1 MLMFVQVKYQ
11 LRSCGRSVLVLCIAA
26 LLAACM
32 AFYVGNIGVN
42 KAALQSLSDSV
53 PVTVRITSRNGAKTA
68 GLNIEAKPFDHL
80 TEAGVHDV
88 RCTAVAAGAFSPEVR
103 AQEMFL
109 GVDTIV
115 RAGNSLEALEL
126 SADNLHF
133 ADGQSAAFL
142 SGDSAQCVIGE
153 DYAERTGLHPGDTL
167 SLEIYTVRQSMNGTI
182 YQMIG
187 DAALEII
194 GTHSAPGGADVILP
208 INFLRT
214 EAETA
219 GVSFLYDSC
228 SALVD
233 DSTHLKDFKAEMQ
246 KYFMDI
252 NLSAEDPNAG
262 DALSVEDELFVKTA
276 SRLWQNIA
284 LFQSMLVPFFALI
297 IGLVV
302 LTTSFMLPNGTIESF
317 DAALRV
323 AVPET
328 SELTIT
334 YDDNGYGDLMTSL
347 NNARMSA
354 VLLFAGGLIAVVGI
368 VVLLLYFFIVKQ
380 KKRTAIERSLGMS
393 KAQCRISLMAGI
405 LVLALV
411 ASVIGVG
418 IGAVLLQ
425 SDVLTGTAQSETEEI
440 DTTFSIWA
448 KGQTEVTEP
457 ETDATVPVAVYVF
470 IPVCLLVFIFLLS
483 LVLVNRNLKTEP
495 ILLLSGKGE

>member
-1 MLMFVQVKYQ
+1 MFVQVKYQ
-11 LRSCGRSVLVLCIAA
+11 LRSRGRSVLVLCIAA

-42 KAALQSLSDSV
+42 KDALQSLSDSV

-80 TEAGVHDV
+80 KEGGVHDV

-109 GVDTIV
+109 GGDTIV

-208 INFLRT
+208 VNFLRT

-252 NLSAEDPNAG
+252 NPSAEDPNAG

-276 SRLWQNIA
+276 SRLRQNIA

-302 LTTSFMLPNGTIESF
+302 LTTF
-317 DAALRV
+317 
-323 AVPET
+323 
-328 SELTIT
+328 LTMRST
-334 YDDNGYGDLMTSL
+334 RRDM
-347 NNARMSA
+347 A
-354 VLLFAGGLIAVVGI
+354 IA
-368 VVLLLYFFIVKQ
+368 
-380 KKRTAIERSLGMS
+380 RSLGVS
-393 KAQCRISLMAGI
+393 KWRCAAPNFIST
-405 LVLALV
+405 
-411 ASVIGVG
+411 
-418 IGAVLLQ
+418 VLLDMLGCAVILPIL
-425 SDVLTGTAQSETEEI
+425 SAALHIPALSAHAIFGLFTLCAALGTA
-440 DTTFSIWA
+440 A
-448 KGQTEVTEP
+448 
-457 ETDATVPVAVYVF
+457 ALL
-470 IPVCLLVFIFLLS
+470 CLLRFDTLTLLTQ
-483 LVLVNRNLKTEP
+483 VD
-495 ILLLSGKGE
+495 

>member
-1 MLMFVQVKYQ
+1 MFVQVKYQ
-11 LRSCGRSVLVLCIAA
+11 LRSRGRSVLVLCIAA

-88 RCTAVAAGAFSPEVR
+88 RCTAVAAGAFSPEAR

-109 GVDTIV
+109 GGDTIV

-208 INFLRT
+208 VNFLRT

-252 NLSAEDPNAG
+252 NPSAEDPNAG

-276 SRLWQNIA
+276 SRLRQNIA

-302 LTTSFMLPNGTIESF
+302 LTTF
-317 DAALRV
+317 
-323 AVPET
+323 
-328 SELTIT
+328 LTMRST
-334 YDDNGYGDLMTSL
+334 RRDM
-347 NNARMSA
+347 A
-354 VLLFAGGLIAVVGI
+354 IA
-368 VVLLLYFFIVKQ
+368 
-380 KKRTAIERSLGMS
+380 RSLGVS
-393 KAQCRISLMAGI
+393 KWRCAAPNFIST
-405 LVLALV
+405 
-411 ASVIGVG
+411 
-418 IGAVLLQ
+418 VLLDMLGCAVILPIL
-425 SDVLTGTAQSETEEI
+425 SAALHIPALSAHAIFGLFTLCAALGTA
-440 DTTFSIWA
+440 A
-448 KGQTEVTEP
+448 
-457 ETDATVPVAVYVF
+457 ALL
-470 IPVCLLVFIFLLS
+470 CLLRFDTLTLLTQ
-483 LVLVNRNLKTEP
+483 VD
-495 ILLLSGKGE
+495 

>member
-1 MLMFVQVKYQ
+1 MFVQVKYQ
-11 LRSCGRSVLVLCIAA
+11 LRSRGRSVLVLCIAA

-32 AFYVGNIGVN
+32 ALYVGNIGVN

-109 GVDTIV
+109 GGDTIV

-133 ADGQSAAFL
+133 ADGQGAAFL

-208 INFLRT
+208 VNFLRT

-252 NLSAEDPNAG
+252 NPSAEDPNAG

-276 SRLWQNIA
+276 SRLRQNIA

-302 LTTSFMLPNGTIESF
+302 LTTF
-317 DAALRV
+317 
-323 AVPET
+323 
-328 SELTIT
+328 LTMRST
-334 YDDNGYGDLMTSL
+334 RRDM
-347 NNARMSA
+347 A
-354 VLLFAGGLIAVVGI
+354 IA
-368 VVLLLYFFIVKQ
+368 
-380 KKRTAIERSLGMS
+380 RSLGVS
-393 KAQCRISLMAGI
+393 KWRCAAPNFIST
-405 LVLALV
+405 
-411 ASVIGVG
+411 
-418 IGAVLLQ
+418 VLLDMLGCAVILPIL
-425 SDVLTGTAQSETEEI
+425 SAALHIPALSAHAIFGLFTLCAALGTA
-440 DTTFSIWA
+440 A
-448 KGQTEVTEP
+448 
-457 ETDATVPVAVYVF
+457 ALL
-470 IPVCLLVFIFLLS
+470 CLLRFDTLTLLTQ
-483 LVLVNRNLKTEP
+483 VD
-495 ILLLSGKGE
+495 

>member
-11 LRSCGRSVLVLCIAA
+11 LRSRGRSVLVLCIAA

-68 GLNIEAKPFDHL
+68 GLNIEAKLFDHL

-88 RCTAVAAGAFSPEVR
+88 RCTAVAAGAISPEVR

-109 GVDTIV
+109 GGDTIV

-133 ADGQSAAFL
+133 ADGQNAAFL

-187 DAALEII
+187 NVALEII

-208 INFLRT
+208 VNFLRT

-233 DSTHLKDFKAEMQ
+233 DSTHLKNFKAKMQ

-276 SRLWQNIA
+276 SRLRQNIA

-302 LTTSFMLPNGTIESF
+302 LTTF
-317 DAALRV
+317 
-323 AVPET
+323 
-328 SELTIT
+328 LTMRST
-334 YDDNGYGDLMTSL
+334 RRDM
-347 NNARMSA
+347 A
-354 VLLFAGGLIAVVGI
+354 IA
-368 VVLLLYFFIVKQ
+368 
-380 KKRTAIERSLGMS
+380 RSLGVS
-393 KAQCRISLMAGI
+393 KWRCAAPNFIST
-405 LVLALV
+405 
-411 ASVIGVG
+411 
-418 IGAVLLQ
+418 VLLDMLGCAVILPIL
-425 SDVLTGTAQSETEEI
+425 SAALHIPALSAHAIFGLFTLCAALGTA
-440 DTTFSIWA
+440 A
-448 KGQTEVTEP
+448 
-457 ETDATVPVAVYVF
+457 ALL
-470 IPVCLLVFIFLLS
+470 CLLRFDTLTLLTQ
-483 LVLVNRNLKTEP
+483 VD
-495 ILLLSGKGE
+495 

>member
-1 MLMFVQVKYQ
+1 MFVQVKYQ
-11 LRSCGRSVLVLCIAA
+11 LRSRGRSVLVLCIAA

-109 GVDTIV
+109 GGDTIV

-133 ADGQSAAFL
+133 ADGQNAAFL

-182 YQMIG
+182 YRMIG
-187 DAALEII
+187 NAALEII

-208 INFLRT
+208 VNFLRT

-233 DSTHLKDFKAEMQ
+233 DSTHLKGFKAEMQ

-252 NLSAEDPNAG
+252 NPSAEDPNAG

-276 SRLWQNIA
+276 SRLRQNIA

-302 LTTSFMLPNGTIESF
+302 LTTF
-317 DAALRV
+317 
-323 AVPET
+323 
-328 SELTIT
+328 LTMRST
-334 YDDNGYGDLMTSL
+334 RRDM
-347 NNARMSA
+347 A
-354 VLLFAGGLIAVVGI
+354 IA
-368 VVLLLYFFIVKQ
+368 
-380 KKRTAIERSLGMS
+380 RSLGVS
-393 KAQCRISLMAGI
+393 KWRCAAPNFIST
-405 LVLALV
+405 
-411 ASVIGVG
+411 
-418 IGAVLLQ
+418 VLLDMFGCAVILPIL
-425 SDVLTGTAQSETEEI
+425 SAALHIPALSAHVIFGLFTLCAALGTA
-440 DTTFSIWA
+440 A
-448 KGQTEVTEP
+448 
-457 ETDATVPVAVYVF
+457 ALL
-470 IPVCLLVFIFLLS
+470 CLLRFDTLTLLTQ
-483 LVLVNRNLKTEP
+483 VD
-495 ILLLSGKGE
+495 

>member
-1 MLMFVQVKYQ
+1 MFVQVKYQ
-11 LRSCGRSVLVLCIAA
+11 LRSRGRSVLVLCIAA

-109 GVDTIV
+109 GGDTIV

-208 INFLRT
+208 VNFLRT

-252 NLSAEDPNAG
+252 NPSAEDPNAG

-276 SRLWQNIA
+276 SRLRQNIA
-284 LFQSMLVPFFALI
+284 LFQSMIVPFFALI

-302 LTTSFMLPNGTIESF
+302 LTTF
-317 DAALRV
+317 
-323 AVPET
+323 
-328 SELTIT
+328 LTMRST
-334 YDDNGYGDLMTSL
+334 RRDM
-347 NNARMSA
+347 A
-354 VLLFAGGLIAVVGI
+354 IA
-368 VVLLLYFFIVKQ
+368 
-380 KKRTAIERSLGMS
+380 RSLGVS
-393 KAQCRISLMAGI
+393 KWRCAAPNFISTVLLDMLGCAVI
-405 LVLALV
+405 LPILSAALHIPALSALV
-411 ASVIGVG
+411 IFGLFTLCA
-418 IGAVLLQ
+418 AL
-425 SDVLTGTAQSETEEI
+425 GTA
-440 DTTFSIWA
+440 A
-448 KGQTEVTEP
+448 
-457 ETDATVPVAVYVF
+457 ALL
-470 IPVCLLVFIFLLS
+470 CLLRFEIGRAHV
-483 LVLVNRNLKTEP
+483 
-495 ILLLSGKGE
+495 

>member
-11 LRSCGRSVLVLCIAA
+11 LRSRGRSVLVLCIAA

-109 GVDTIV
+109 GGDTIV

-142 SGDSAQCVIGE
+142 IGDSAQCVIGE

-187 DAALEII
+187 NAALEII

-208 INFLRT
+208 VNFLRT

-233 DSTHLKDFKAEMQ
+233 DSTHLKGFKAEMQ

-252 NLSAEDPNAG
+252 NPSAEDPNAG

-276 SRLWQNIA
+276 SRLRQNIA

-302 LTTSFMLPNGTIESF
+302 LTTF
-317 DAALRV
+317 
-323 AVPET
+323 
-328 SELTIT
+328 LTMRST
-334 YDDNGYGDLMTSL
+334 RRDM
-347 NNARMSA
+347 A
-354 VLLFAGGLIAVVGI
+354 IA
-368 VVLLLYFFIVKQ
+368 
-380 KKRTAIERSLGMS
+380 RSLGVS
-393 KAQCRISLMAGI
+393 KWRCAAPNFIST
-405 LVLALV
+405 
-411 ASVIGVG
+411 
-418 IGAVLLQ
+418 VLLDMLGCAVILPIL
-425 SDVLTGTAQSETEEI
+425 SAALHIPALSAHAIFGLFTLCAALGTA
-440 DTTFSIWA
+440 A
-448 KGQTEVTEP
+448 
-457 ETDATVPVAVYVF
+457 ALL
-470 IPVCLLVFIFLLS
+470 CLLRFDTLTLLTQ
-483 LVLVNRNLKTEP
+483 VD
-495 ILLLSGKGE
+495 

>member
-11 LRSCGRSVLVLCIAA
+11 LRSRGRSVLVLCIAA

-109 GVDTIV
+109 GGDTIV

-187 DAALEII
+187 NVALEII

-208 INFLRT
+208 VNFLRT

-252 NLSAEDPNAG
+252 NPSAEDPNAG

-276 SRLWQNIA
+276 SRLRQNIA

-302 LTTSFMLPNGTIESF
+302 LTTF
-317 DAALRV
+317 
-323 AVPET
+323 
-328 SELTIT
+328 LTMRST
-334 YDDNGYGDLMTSL
+334 RRDM
-347 NNARMSA
+347 A
-354 VLLFAGGLIAVVGI
+354 IA
-368 VVLLLYFFIVKQ
+368 
-380 KKRTAIERSLGMS
+380 RSLGVS
-393 KAQCRISLMAGI
+393 KWRCAAPNFISTVFLDMLGCAVI
-405 LVLALV
+405 LPILSAALHIP
-411 ASVIGVG
+411 ALSAHAIFGLFTLC
-418 IGAVLLQ
+418 AAL
-425 SDVLTGTAQSETEEI
+425 GTA
-440 DTTFSIWA
+440 A
-448 KGQTEVTEP
+448 
-457 ETDATVPVAVYVF
+457 ALL
-470 IPVCLLVFIFLLS
+470 CLLRFDTLTLLTQ
-483 LVLVNRNLKTEP
+483 VD
-495 ILLLSGKGE
+495 

>member
-1 MLMFVQVKYQ
+1 MFVQVKYQ
-11 LRSCGRSVLVLCIAA
+11 LRSRGRSVLVLCIAA

-42 KAALQSLSDSV
+42 KDALQSLSDSV

-68 GLNIEAKPFDHL
+68 GLNIEAKLFDHL

-109 GVDTIV
+109 GGDTIV

-133 ADGQSAAFL
+133 ADGQNAAFL

-167 SLEIYTVRQSMNGTI
+167 SLEIYMVRQSMNGTI

-194 GTHSAPGGADVILP
+194 GTHNAPGGADVILP
-208 INFLRT
+208 VNFLRT

-252 NLSAEDPNAG
+252 NPSAEDPNAG

-276 SRLWQNIA
+276 SRLRQNIA

-302 LTTSFMLPNGTIESF
+302 LTTF
-317 DAALRV
+317 
-323 AVPET
+323 
-328 SELTIT
+328 LTMRST
-334 YDDNGYGDLMTSL
+334 RRDM
-347 NNARMSA
+347 A
-354 VLLFAGGLIAVVGI
+354 IA
-368 VVLLLYFFIVKQ
+368 
-380 KKRTAIERSLGMS
+380 RSLGVS
-393 KAQCRISLMAGI
+393 KWRCAAPNFIST
-405 LVLALV
+405 
-411 ASVIGVG
+411 
-418 IGAVLLQ
+418 VLLDMLGCAVILPIL
-425 SDVLTGTAQSETEEI
+425 SAALHIPALSAHAIFGLFTLCAALGTA
-440 DTTFSIWA
+440 A
-448 KGQTEVTEP
+448 
-457 ETDATVPVAVYVF
+457 ALL
-470 IPVCLLVFIFLLS
+470 CLLRFDTLTLLTQ
-483 LVLVNRNLKTEP
+483 VD
-495 ILLLSGKGE
+495 

>member
-1 MLMFVQVKYQ
+1 M
-11 LRSCGRSVLVLCIAA
+11 
-26 LLAACM
+26 
-32 AFYVGNIGVN
+32 
-42 KAALQSLSDSV
+42 

-109 GVDTIV
+109 GGDTIV

-133 ADGQSAAFL
+133 ADGQNAAFL

-182 YQMIG
+182 YRMIG

-208 INFLRT
+208 VNFLRT

-252 NLSAEDPNAG
+252 NPSAEDPNAG

-276 SRLWQNIA
+276 SRLRQNIA

-302 LTTSFMLPNGTIESF
+302 LTTF
-317 DAALRV
+317 
-323 AVPET
+323 
-328 SELTIT
+328 LTMRST
-334 YDDNGYGDLMTSL
+334 RRDM
-347 NNARMSA
+347 A
-354 VLLFAGGLIAVVGI
+354 IA
-368 VVLLLYFFIVKQ
+368 
-380 KKRTAIERSLGMS
+380 RSLGVS
-393 KAQCRISLMAGI
+393 KWRCAAPNFISTVLMDMFGCAVI
-405 LVLALV
+405 LPILSAALHIP
-411 ASVIGVG
+411 ALSAHVIFGLFTLC
-418 IGAVLLQ
+418 AAL
-425 SDVLTGTAQSETEEI
+425 GTA
-440 DTTFSIWA
+440 A
-448 KGQTEVTEP
+448 
-457 ETDATVPVAVYVF
+457 ALL
-470 IPVCLLVFIFLLS
+470 CLLRFDTLTLLTQ
-483 LVLVNRNLKTEP
+483 VD
-495 ILLLSGKGE
+495 

>member
-11 LRSCGRSVLVLCIAA
+11 LRSRGRSVLVLCIAA

-109 GVDTIV
+109 GGDTIV

-208 INFLRT
+208 VNFLRT

-252 NLSAEDPNAG
+252 NPSAEDPNAG

-276 SRLWQNIA
+276 SRLRQNIA

-302 LTTSFMLPNGTIESF
+302 LTTF
-317 DAALRV
+317 
-323 AVPET
+323 
-328 SELTIT
+328 LTMRST
-334 YDDNGYGDLMTSL
+334 RRDM
-347 NNARMSA
+347 A
-354 VLLFAGGLIAVVGI
+354 IA
-368 VVLLLYFFIVKQ
+368 
-380 KKRTAIERSLGMS
+380 RSLGVS
-393 KAQCRISLMAGI
+393 KWRCAAPNFISIVLLDMLGCAVI
-405 LVLALV
+405 LPILSAALHIPALSALV
-411 ASVIGVG
+411 IFGLFTLCA
-418 IGAVLLQ
+418 AL
-425 SDVLTGTAQSETEEI
+425 GTA
-440 DTTFSIWA
+440 A
-448 KGQTEVTEP
+448 
-457 ETDATVPVAVYVF
+457 ALL
-470 IPVCLLVFIFLLS
+470 CLLRFDTLTLLTQ
-483 LVLVNRNLKTEP
+483 VD
-495 ILLLSGKGE
+495 

>member
-1 MLMFVQVKYQ
+1 MFLLTEVKHQ
-11 LRSCGRSVLVLCIAA
+11 LFCNRGRSVLILCIAA
-26 LLAACM
+26 LLTLCM
-32 AFYVGNIGVN
+32 AFYVGNIGASE
-42 KAALQSLSDSV
+42 AALQSLSDSV
-53 PVTVRITSRNGAKTA
+53 PVIVRITSRNGAKTA

-88 RCTAVAAGAFSPEVR
+88 RCTAVAVGAFSPEVR

-109 GVDTIV
+109 GGDTIV

-126 SADNLHF
+126 SADDLHF

-208 INFLRT
+208 VRYLRA

-228 SALVD
+228 NALVD

-252 NLSAEDPNAG
+252 NPSAEDPNAG

-276 SRLWQNIA
+276 SRLRQNIA

-302 LTTSFMLPNGTIESF
+302 LTTF
-317 DAALRV
+317 
-323 AVPET
+323 
-328 SELTIT
+328 LTMRST
-334 YDDNGYGDLMTSL
+334 RRDM
-347 NNARMSA
+347 A
-354 VLLFAGGLIAVVGI
+354 IA
-368 VVLLLYFFIVKQ
+368 
-380 KKRTAIERSLGMS
+380 RSLGLS
-393 KAQCRISLMAGI
+393 KWRCAAPNFIGTVLLDMLGCAVTLPI
-405 LVLALV
+405 LSAALHIPALSALV
-411 ASVIGVG
+411 IFGLFTLCA
-418 IGAVLLQ
+418 AL
-425 SDVLTGTAQSETEEI
+425 GTA
-440 DTTFSIWA
+440 
-448 KGQTEVTEP
+448 
-457 ETDATVPVAVYVF
+457 VALL
-470 IPVCLLVFIFLLS
+470 CLLRFDTLTLLTQ
-483 LVLVNRNLKTEP
+483 VD
-495 ILLLSGKGE
+495 

>member
-1 MLMFVQVKYQ
+1 MFVQVKYQ
-11 LRSCGRSVLVLCIAA
+11 LRSRGRSVLVLCIAA

-88 RCTAVAAGAFSPEVR
+88 RCTAVAAGAFSPEVS

-109 GVDTIV
+109 GGDTIV

-208 INFLRT
+208 VNFLRT

-233 DSTHLKDFKAEMQ
+233 DSAHLKDFKAEMQ

-252 NLSAEDPNAG
+252 NPSAEDPNAG

-276 SRLWQNIA
+276 SRLRQNIA

-302 LTTSFMLPNGTIESF
+302 LTTF
-317 DAALRV
+317 
-323 AVPET
+323 
-328 SELTIT
+328 LTMRST
-334 YDDNGYGDLMTSL
+334 RRDM
-347 NNARMSA
+347 A
-354 VLLFAGGLIAVVGI
+354 IA
-368 VVLLLYFFIVKQ
+368 
-380 KKRTAIERSLGMS
+380 RSLGVS
-393 KAQCRISLMAGI
+393 KWRCAAPNFISTVLLDMLGCAVI
-405 LVLALV
+405 LPILSAALHIPALSALV
-411 ASVIGVG
+411 IFGLFTLCA
-418 IGAVLLQ
+418 AL
-425 SDVLTGTAQSETEEI
+425 GTA
-440 DTTFSIWA
+440 A
-448 KGQTEVTEP
+448 
-457 ETDATVPVAVYVF
+457 ALL
-470 IPVCLLVFIFLLS
+470 CLLRFDTLTLLTQ
-483 LVLVNRNLKTEP
+483 VD
-495 ILLLSGKGE
+495 

>member
-1 MLMFVQVKYQ
+1 MFVQVKYQ
-11 LRSCGRSVLVLCIAA
+11 LRSRGRSVLVLCIAA

-109 GVDTIV
+109 GGDTIV

-167 SLEIYTVRQSMNGTI
+167 SLEIYTVRQSRNGTI

-208 INFLRT
+208 VNFLRT

-252 NLSAEDPNAG
+252 NPSAEDPNAG

-276 SRLWQNIA
+276 SRLRQNIA

-297 IGLVV
+297 IGLVM
-302 LTTSFMLPNGTIESF
+302 LTTF
-317 DAALRV
+317 
-323 AVPET
+323 
-328 SELTIT
+328 LTMRST
-334 YDDNGYGDLMTSL
+334 RRDM
-347 NNARMSA
+347 A
-354 VLLFAGGLIAVVGI
+354 IA
-368 VVLLLYFFIVKQ
+368 
-380 KKRTAIERSLGMS
+380 RSLGVS
-393 KAQCRISLMAGI
+393 KCRCAAPNFIST
-405 LVLALV
+405 
-411 ASVIGVG
+411 
-418 IGAVLLQ
+418 VLLDMLGCAVILPIL
-425 SDVLTGTAQSETEEI
+425 SAALHIPALSAHAIFGLFTLCAALGTA
-440 DTTFSIWA
+440 A
-448 KGQTEVTEP
+448 
-457 ETDATVPVAVYVF
+457 ALL
-470 IPVCLLVFIFLLS
+470 CLLRFDTLTLLTQ
-483 LVLVNRNLKTEP
+483 VD
-495 ILLLSGKGE
+495 

>member
-1 MLMFVQVKYQ
+1 MFVQVKYQ
-11 LRSCGRSVLVLCIAA
+11 LRSRGRSVLVLCIAA

-109 GVDTIV
+109 GGDTIV

-133 ADGQSAAFL
+133 ADGQNAAFL

-167 SLEIYTVRQSMNGTI
+167 SLEIYMVRQSMNGTI
-182 YQMIG
+182 YRMIG

-208 INFLRT
+208 VNFLRT

-252 NLSAEDPNAG
+252 NPSAEDPNAG
-262 DALSVEDELFVKTA
+262 DALSGEDELFVKTA
-276 SRLWQNIA
+276 SRLRQNIA

-302 LTTSFMLPNGTIESF
+302 LTTF
-317 DAALRV
+317 
-323 AVPET
+323 
-328 SELTIT
+328 LTMRST
-334 YDDNGYGDLMTSL
+334 RRDM
-347 NNARMSA
+347 A
-354 VLLFAGGLIAVVGI
+354 IA
-368 VVLLLYFFIVKQ
+368 
-380 KKRTAIERSLGMS
+380 RSLGVS
-393 KAQCRISLMAGI
+393 KWRCAAPNFIST
-405 LVLALV
+405 
-411 ASVIGVG
+411 
-418 IGAVLLQ
+418 VLLDMLGCAVILPIL
-425 SDVLTGTAQSETEEI
+425 SAALHIPALSAHAIFGLFTLCAALGTA
-440 DTTFSIWA
+440 A
-448 KGQTEVTEP
+448 
-457 ETDATVPVAVYVF
+457 ALL
-470 IPVCLLVFIFLLS
+470 CLLRFDTLTLLTQ
-483 LVLVNRNLKTEP
+483 VD
-495 ILLLSGKGE
+495 

>member
-11 LRSCGRSVLVLCIAA
+11 LRNRGRSVLVLCIVA
-26 LLAACM
+26 LLAMCM

-88 RCTAVAAGAFSPEVR
+88 QCTAVAAGAYSPEVR

-109 GVDTIV
+109 GGDTTV

-126 SADNLHF
+126 SADDLHF
-133 ADGQSAAFL
+133 VDGQSAAFL
-142 SGDSAQCVIGE
+142 IGDSAQCVISE

-167 SLEIYTVRQSMNGTI
+167 SLELYMVRQSMNGTI
-182 YQMIG
+182 YQKIG

-208 INFLRT
+208 VRYLRA

-252 NLSAEDPNAG
+252 NPSAEDPNAG

-276 SRLWQNIA
+276 SRLRQNIA

-302 LTTSFMLPNGTIESF
+302 LTTF
-317 DAALRV
+317 
-323 AVPET
+323 
-328 SELTIT
+328 LTMRST
-334 YDDNGYGDLMTSL
+334 RRDM
-347 NNARMSA
+347 A
-354 VLLFAGGLIAVVGI
+354 IA
-368 VVLLLYFFIVKQ
+368 
-380 KKRTAIERSLGMS
+380 RSLGVS
-393 KAQCRISLMAGI
+393 KWRCAAPNFIGTVLLDMLGCAVTLPI
-405 LVLALV
+405 LSAALHIPALSALV
-411 ASVIGVG
+411 IFGLFTLCA
-418 IGAVLLQ
+418 AL
-425 SDVLTGTAQSETEEI
+425 GTA
-440 DTTFSIWA
+440 A
-448 KGQTEVTEP
+448 
-457 ETDATVPVAVYVF
+457 ALL
-470 IPVCLLVFIFLLS
+470 CLLRFDTLTLLTQ
-483 LVLVNRNLKTEP
+483 VD
-495 ILLLSGKGE
+495 

>member
-11 LRSCGRSVLVLCIAA
+11 LRSRGRSVLVLCIAA

-109 GVDTIV
+109 GGDTIV

-208 INFLRT
+208 VNFLRT

-252 NLSAEDPNAG
+252 NPSAEDPNAG

-276 SRLWQNIA
+276 RRLRQNIA

-302 LTTSFMLPNGTIESF
+302 LTTF
-317 DAALRV
+317 
-323 AVPET
+323 
-328 SELTIT
+328 LTMRST
-334 YDDNGYGDLMTSL
+334 RRDM
-347 NNARMSA
+347 A
-354 VLLFAGGLIAVVGI
+354 IA
-368 VVLLLYFFIVKQ
+368 
-380 KKRTAIERSLGMS
+380 RSLGVS
-393 KAQCRISLMAGI
+393 KWRCAAPNFIST
-405 LVLALV
+405 
-411 ASVIGVG
+411 
-418 IGAVLLQ
+418 VLLDMLGCAVILPIL
-425 SDVLTGTAQSETEEI
+425 SAALHIPALSAHAIFGLFTLCAALGTA
-440 DTTFSIWA
+440 A
-448 KGQTEVTEP
+448 
-457 ETDATVPVAVYVF
+457 ALL
-470 IPVCLLVFIFLLS
+470 CLLRFDTLTLLTQ
-483 LVLVNRNLKTEP
+483 VD
-495 ILLLSGKGE
+495 

>member
-1 MLMFVQVKYQ
+1 MLVFVQVKYQ
-11 LRSCGRSVLVLCIAA
+11 LRSRGRSVLVLCIAA

-109 GVDTIV
+109 GGDTIV

-133 ADGQSAAFL
+133 ADGQNAAFL

-182 YQMIG
+182 YRMIG

-208 INFLRT
+208 VNFLRT

-252 NLSAEDPNAG
+252 NPSAEDPNAG

-276 SRLWQNIA
+276 SRLRQNIA

-302 LTTSFMLPNGTIESF
+302 LTTF
-317 DAALRV
+317 
-323 AVPET
+323 
-328 SELTIT
+328 LTMRST
-334 YDDNGYGDLMTSL
+334 RRDM
-347 NNARMSA
+347 A
-354 VLLFAGGLIAVVGI
+354 IA
-368 VVLLLYFFIVKQ
+368 
-380 KKRTAIERSLGMS
+380 RSLGVS
-393 KAQCRISLMAGI
+393 KWRCAAPNFIST
-405 LVLALV
+405 
-411 ASVIGVG
+411 
-418 IGAVLLQ
+418 VLLDMLGCAVILPIL
-425 SDVLTGTAQSETEEI
+425 SAALHIPALSAHAIFGLFTLCAALGTA
-440 DTTFSIWA
+440 A
-448 KGQTEVTEP
+448 
-457 ETDATVPVAVYVF
+457 ALL
-470 IPVCLLVFIFLLS
+470 CLLRFDTLTLLTQ
-483 LVLVNRNLKTEP
+483 VD
-495 ILLLSGKGE
+495 

>member
-1 MLMFVQVKYQ
+1 MFVQVKYQ
-11 LRSCGRSVLVLCIAA
+11 LRSRGRSVLVLCIAA

-68 GLNIEAKPFDHL
+68 GLNIETKPFDHL
-80 TEAGVHDV
+80 TEAGVHDM

-109 GVDTIV
+109 GGDTIV

-187 DAALEII
+187 NVALEII

-208 INFLRT
+208 VNFLRT

-252 NLSAEDPNAG
+252 NPSAEDPNAG

-276 SRLWQNIA
+276 SRLRQNIA

-302 LTTSFMLPNGTIESF
+302 LTTF
-317 DAALRV
+317 
-323 AVPET
+323 
-328 SELTIT
+328 LTMRST
-334 YDDNGYGDLMTSL
+334 RRDM
-347 NNARMSA
+347 A
-354 VLLFAGGLIAVVGI
+354 IA
-368 VVLLLYFFIVKQ
+368 
-380 KKRTAIERSLGMS
+380 RSLGVS
-393 KAQCRISLMAGI
+393 KWRCAAPNFISTVLLDMLGCAVI
-405 LVLALV
+405 LPILSAALHIPTLSALV
-411 ASVIGVG
+411 IFGLFTLCVA
-418 IGAVLLQ
+418 L
-425 SDVLTGTAQSETEEI
+425 GTA
-440 DTTFSIWA
+440 A
-448 KGQTEVTEP
+448 
-457 ETDATVPVAVYVF
+457 ALL
-470 IPVCLLVFIFLLS
+470 CLLRFDTLTLLTQ
-483 LVLVNRNLKTEP
+483 VD
-495 ILLLSGKGE
+495 

>member
-11 LRSCGRSVLVLCIAA
+11 LRSRGRSVLVLCIAA

-88 RCTAVAAGAFSPEVR
+88 RCTVVAAGAFSPEVR

-109 GVDTIV
+109 GGDTIV

-208 INFLRT
+208 VNFLRT

-233 DSTHLKDFKAEMQ
+233 DSTDLKGFKAEMQ

-252 NLSAEDPNAG
+252 NPSAEDPNAG

-276 SRLWQNIA
+276 SRLRQNIA

-302 LTTSFMLPNGTIESF
+302 LTTF
-317 DAALRV
+317 
-323 AVPET
+323 
-328 SELTIT
+328 LTMRST
-334 YDDNGYGDLMTSL
+334 RRDM
-347 NNARMSA
+347 A
-354 VLLFAGGLIAVVGI
+354 IA
-368 VVLLLYFFIVKQ
+368 
-380 KKRTAIERSLGMS
+380 RSLGVS
-393 KAQCRISLMAGI
+393 KWRCAAPNFIST
-405 LVLALV
+405 
-411 ASVIGVG
+411 
-418 IGAVLLQ
+418 VLLDMLGCAVILPIL
-425 SDVLTGTAQSETEEI
+425 SAALHIPALSAHAIFGLFTLCAALGTA
-440 DTTFSIWA
+440 A
-448 KGQTEVTEP
+448 
-457 ETDATVPVAVYVF
+457 ALL
-470 IPVCLLVFIFLLS
+470 CLLRFDTLTLLTQ
-483 LVLVNRNLKTEP
+483 VD
-495 ILLLSGKGE
+495 

>member
-11 LRSCGRSVLVLCIAA
+11 LRSRGRSVLVLCIAA

-109 GVDTIV
+109 GGDTIV

-187 DAALEII
+187 NAALEII

-208 INFLRT
+208 VNFLRT

-228 SALVD
+228 SALVV

-252 NLSAEDPNAG
+252 NPSAEDPNAG

-276 SRLWQNIA
+276 SRLRQNIA

-302 LTTSFMLPNGTIESF
+302 LTTF
-317 DAALRV
+317 
-323 AVPET
+323 
-328 SELTIT
+328 LTMRST
-334 YDDNGYGDLMTSL
+334 RRDM
-347 NNARMSA
+347 A
-354 VLLFAGGLIAVVGI
+354 IA
-368 VVLLLYFFIVKQ
+368 
-380 KKRTAIERSLGMS
+380 RSLGVS
-393 KAQCRISLMAGI
+393 KWRCAAPNFIST
-405 LVLALV
+405 
-411 ASVIGVG
+411 
-418 IGAVLLQ
+418 VLLDMLGCAVILPIL
-425 SDVLTGTAQSETEEI
+425 SAALHIPALSAHAIFGLFTLCAALGTA
-440 DTTFSIWA
+440 A
-448 KGQTEVTEP
+448 
-457 ETDATVPVAVYVF
+457 ALL
-470 IPVCLLVFIFLLS
+470 CLLRFDTLTLLTQ
-483 LVLVNRNLKTEP
+483 VD
-495 ILLLSGKGE
+495 

>member
-1 MLMFVQVKYQ
+1 MLVQVKYQ
-11 LRSCGRSVLVLCIAA
+11 LRSRGRSVLVLCIAA

-109 GVDTIV
+109 GGDTIV

-208 INFLRT
+208 VNFLRT

-252 NLSAEDPNAG
+252 NPSAEDPNAG

-276 SRLWQNIA
+276 SRLRQNIA

-302 LTTSFMLPNGTIESF
+302 LTTF
-317 DAALRV
+317 
-323 AVPET
+323 
-328 SELTIT
+328 LTMRST
-334 YDDNGYGDLMTSL
+334 RRDM
-347 NNARMSA
+347 A
-354 VLLFAGGLIAVVGI
+354 IA
-368 VVLLLYFFIVKQ
+368 
-380 KKRTAIERSLGMS
+380 RSLGVS
-393 KAQCRISLMAGI
+393 KWRCAAPNFIST
-405 LVLALV
+405 
-411 ASVIGVG
+411 
-418 IGAVLLQ
+418 VLLDMLGCAVILPIL
-425 SDVLTGTAQSETEEI
+425 SAALHIPTLSAFVIFGLFTLCAALGTA
-440 DTTFSIWA
+440 A
-448 KGQTEVTEP
+448 
-457 ETDATVPVAVYVF
+457 ALL
-470 IPVCLLVFIFLLS
+470 CLLRFDTLTLLTQ
-483 LVLVNRNLKTEP
+483 VD
-495 ILLLSGKGE
+495 

>member
-1 MLMFVQVKYQ
+1 MFVQVKYQ
-11 LRSCGRSVLVLCIAA
+11 LRSRGRSVLVLCIAA

-109 GVDTIV
+109 GGDTIV

-133 ADGQSAAFL
+133 ADGQGAAFL

-208 INFLRT
+208 VNFLRT

-252 NLSAEDPNAG
+252 NPSAEDPNAG

-276 SRLWQNIA
+276 SRLRQNIA

-302 LTTSFMLPNGTIESF
+302 LTTF
-317 DAALRV
+317 
-323 AVPET
+323 
-328 SELTIT
+328 LTMRST
-334 YDDNGYGDLMTSL
+334 RRDM
-347 NNARMSA
+347 A
-354 VLLFAGGLIAVVGI
+354 IA
-368 VVLLLYFFIVKQ
+368 
-380 KKRTAIERSLGMS
+380 RSLGVS
-393 KAQCRISLMAGI
+393 KWRCAAPNFISTVLLDMLGCAVI
-405 LVLALV
+405 LPILSAALHIPALSALV
-411 ASVIGVG
+411 IFGLFTLCA
-418 IGAVLLQ
+418 AL
-425 SDVLTGTAQSETEEI
+425 GTA
-440 DTTFSIWA
+440 A
-448 KGQTEVTEP
+448 
-457 ETDATVPVAVYVF
+457 ALL
-470 IPVCLLVFIFLLS
+470 CLLRFDTLTLLTQ
-483 LVLVNRNLKTEP
+483 VD
-495 ILLLSGKGE
+495 

>member
-1 MLMFVQVKYQ
+1 MFVQVKYQ
-11 LRSCGRSVLVLCIAA
+11 LRSRGRSVLVLCIAA

-109 GVDTIV
+109 GGDTIV

-208 INFLRT
+208 VNFLRT

-252 NLSAEDPNAG
+252 NPSAEDPNAG

-276 SRLWQNIA
+276 SRLRQNIA

-302 LTTSFMLPNGTIESF
+302 LTTF
-317 DAALRV
+317 
-323 AVPET
+323 
-328 SELTIT
+328 LTMRST
-334 YDDNGYGDLMTSL
+334 RRDM
-347 NNARMSA
+347 A
-354 VLLFAGGLIAVVGI
+354 IA
-368 VVLLLYFFIVKQ
+368 
-380 KKRTAIERSLGMS
+380 RSLGVS
-393 KAQCRISLMAGI
+393 KWRCAAPNFISTVLLDMLGCAVI
-405 LVLALV
+405 LPILSAALHIPTLSALV
-411 ASVIGVG
+411 IFGLFTLCVA
-418 IGAVLLQ
+418 L
-425 SDVLTGTAQSETEEI
+425 GTA
-440 DTTFSIWA
+440 A
-448 KGQTEVTEP
+448 
-457 ETDATVPVAVYVF
+457 ALL
-470 IPVCLLVFIFLLS
+470 CLLRFDTLTLLTQ
-483 LVLVNRNLKTEP
+483 VD
-495 ILLLSGKGE
+495 

>member
-1 MLMFVQVKYQ
+1 MFVQVKYQ
-11 LRSCGRSVLVLCIAA
+11 LRSRGRSVLVLCIAA

-88 RCTAVAAGAFSPEVR
+88 RCTVVAAGAFSPEVR

-109 GVDTIV
+109 GGDTIV

-133 ADGQSAAFL
+133 ADGQNAAFL

-187 DAALEII
+187 NAALEII

-208 INFLRT
+208 VNFLRT

-233 DSTHLKDFKAEMQ
+233 DSTHLKGFKAEMQ

-252 NLSAEDPNAG
+252 NPSAEDPNAG

-276 SRLWQNIA
+276 SRLRQNIA

-302 LTTSFMLPNGTIESF
+302 LTTF
-317 DAALRV
+317 
-323 AVPET
+323 
-328 SELTIT
+328 LTMRST
-334 YDDNGYGDLMTSL
+334 RRDM
-347 NNARMSA
+347 A
-354 VLLFAGGLIAVVGI
+354 IA
-368 VVLLLYFFIVKQ
+368 
-380 KKRTAIERSLGMS
+380 RSLGVS
-393 KAQCRISLMAGI
+393 KWRCAAPNFIST
-405 LVLALV
+405 
-411 ASVIGVG
+411 
-418 IGAVLLQ
+418 VLLDMFGCAVILPIL
-425 SDVLTGTAQSETEEI
+425 SAALHIPALSAHVIFGLFTLCAALGTA
-440 DTTFSIWA
+440 A
-448 KGQTEVTEP
+448 
-457 ETDATVPVAVYVF
+457 ALL
-470 IPVCLLVFIFLLS
+470 CLLRFDTLTLLTQ
-483 LVLVNRNLKTEP
+483 VD
-495 ILLLSGKGE
+495 

>member
-109 GVDTIV
+109 GGDTIV

-194 GTHSAPGGADVILP
+194 GTHSVPGGADVILP
-208 INFLRT
+208 VNFLRT

-276 SRLWQNIA
+276 SRLRQNIA

-302 LTTSFMLPNGTIESF
+302 LTTF
-317 DAALRV
+317 
-323 AVPET
+323 
-328 SELTIT
+328 LTMRST
-334 YDDNGYGDLMTSL
+334 RRDM
-347 NNARMSA
+347 A
-354 VLLFAGGLIAVVGI
+354 IA
-368 VVLLLYFFIVKQ
+368 
-380 KKRTAIERSLGMS
+380 RSLGVS
-393 KAQCRISLMAGI
+393 KWRCAAPNFISTVLLDMLGCAVI
-405 LVLALV
+405 LPILSAALHIPALSALV
-411 ASVIGVG
+411 IFGLFTLCA
-418 IGAVLLQ
+418 AL
-425 SDVLTGTAQSETEEI
+425 GTA
-440 DTTFSIWA
+440 A
-448 KGQTEVTEP
+448 
-457 ETDATVPVAVYVF
+457 ALL
-470 IPVCLLVFIFLLS
+470 CLLRFDTLTLLTQ
-483 LVLVNRNLKTEP
+483 VD
-495 ILLLSGKGE
+495 

>member
-1 MLMFVQVKYQ
+1 MFVQVKYQ
-11 LRSCGRSVLVLCIAA
+11 LRSRGRSVLVLCIAA

-109 GVDTIV
+109 GGDTIV

-187 DAALEII
+187 DAALKII
-194 GTHSAPGGADVILP
+194 GTHSAPGGVDVILP
-208 INFLRT
+208 VNFLRT

-233 DSTHLKDFKAEMQ
+233 DSTHLKGFKAEMQ

-252 NLSAEDPNAG
+252 NPSAEDPNAG

-276 SRLWQNIA
+276 SRLRQNIA

-302 LTTSFMLPNGTIESF
+302 LTTF
-317 DAALRV
+317 
-323 AVPET
+323 
-328 SELTIT
+328 LTMRST
-334 YDDNGYGDLMTSL
+334 RRDM
-347 NNARMSA
+347 A
-354 VLLFAGGLIAVVGI
+354 IA
-368 VVLLLYFFIVKQ
+368 
-380 KKRTAIERSLGMS
+380 RSLGVS
-393 KAQCRISLMAGI
+393 KWRCAAPNFIST
-405 LVLALV
+405 
-411 ASVIGVG
+411 
-418 IGAVLLQ
+418 VLLDMLGCAVILPIL
-425 SDVLTGTAQSETEEI
+425 SAALHIPALSAHAIFGLFTLCAALGTA
-440 DTTFSIWA
+440 A
-448 KGQTEVTEP
+448 
-457 ETDATVPVAVYVF
+457 ALL
-470 IPVCLLVFIFLLS
+470 CLLRFDTLTLL
-483 LVLVNRNLKTEP
+483 TQAD
-495 ILLLSGKGE
+495 

>member
-1 MLMFVQVKYQ
+1 MFVQVKYQ
-11 LRSCGRSVLVLCIAA
+11 LRSRGRSVLVLCIAA

-88 RCTAVAAGAFSPEVR
+88 RCTAMAAGAFSPEVR

-109 GVDTIV
+109 GGDTIV

-187 DAALEII
+187 NVALEII

-208 INFLRT
+208 VNFLRT

-228 SALVD
+228 SALVV

-252 NLSAEDPNAG
+252 NPSAEDPNAG

-276 SRLWQNIA
+276 SRLRQNIA

-302 LTTSFMLPNGTIESF
+302 LTTF
-317 DAALRV
+317 
-323 AVPET
+323 
-328 SELTIT
+328 LTMRST
-334 YDDNGYGDLMTSL
+334 RRDM
-347 NNARMSA
+347 A
-354 VLLFAGGLIAVVGI
+354 IA
-368 VVLLLYFFIVKQ
+368 
-380 KKRTAIERSLGMS
+380 RSLGVS
-393 KAQCRISLMAGI
+393 KWRCAAPNFISTVLLDMLGCAVI
-405 LVLALV
+405 LPILSAALHIPTLSALV
-411 ASVIGVG
+411 IFGLFTLCA
-418 IGAVLLQ
+418 AL
-425 SDVLTGTAQSETEEI
+425 GTA
-440 DTTFSIWA
+440 A
-448 KGQTEVTEP
+448 
-457 ETDATVPVAVYVF
+457 ALL
-470 IPVCLLVFIFLLS
+470 CLLRFDTLTLLTQ
-483 LVLVNRNLKTEP
+483 VD
-495 ILLLSGKGE
+495 

>member
-1 MLMFVQVKYQ
+1 MFVQVKYQ
-11 LRSCGRSVLVLCIAA
+11 LRSRGRSVLVLCIAA

-109 GVDTIV
+109 GGDTIV

-133 ADGQSAAFL
+133 ADGQSASFL

-187 DAALEII
+187 NAALKII

-208 INFLRT
+208 VNFLRT

-252 NLSAEDPNAG
+252 NPSAEDPNAG

-276 SRLWQNIA
+276 SRLRQNIA

-302 LTTSFMLPNGTIESF
+302 LTTF
-317 DAALRV
+317 
-323 AVPET
+323 
-328 SELTIT
+328 LTMRST
-334 YDDNGYGDLMTSL
+334 RRDM
-347 NNARMSA
+347 A
-354 VLLFAGGLIAVVGI
+354 IA
-368 VVLLLYFFIVKQ
+368 
-380 KKRTAIERSLGMS
+380 RSLGVS
-393 KAQCRISLMAGI
+393 KWRCAAPNFISTVLLDMLGCAVI
-405 LVLALV
+405 LPILSAALHIPALSALV
-411 ASVIGVG
+411 IFGLFTLCA
-418 IGAVLLQ
+418 AL
-425 SDVLTGTAQSETEEI
+425 GTA
-440 DTTFSIWA
+440 A
-448 KGQTEVTEP
+448 
-457 ETDATVPVAVYVF
+457 ALL
-470 IPVCLLVFIFLLS
+470 CLLRFDTLTLLTQ
-483 LVLVNRNLKTEP
+483 VD
-495 ILLLSGKGE
+495 

>member
-1 MLMFVQVKYQ
+1 MLMSVQVKYQ
-11 LRSCGRSVLVLCIAA
+11 LRSRGRSVLVLCIAA

-109 GVDTIV
+109 GGDTIV

-182 YQMIG
+182 YRMIG
-187 DAALEII
+187 NAALEII

-208 INFLRT
+208 VNFLRT

-276 SRLWQNIA
+276 SRLRQNIA

-302 LTTSFMLPNGTIESF
+302 LTTF
-317 DAALRV
+317 
-323 AVPET
+323 
-328 SELTIT
+328 LTMRST
-334 YDDNGYGDLMTSL
+334 RRDM
-347 NNARMSA
+347 A
-354 VLLFAGGLIAVVGI
+354 IA
-368 VVLLLYFFIVKQ
+368 
-380 KKRTAIERSLGMS
+380 RSLGVS
-393 KAQCRISLMAGI
+393 KWRCAAPNFISTVLLDMLGCAVI
-405 LVLALV
+405 LPILSAALHIPTLSALV
-411 ASVIGVG
+411 IFGLFTLCVA
-418 IGAVLLQ
+418 L
-425 SDVLTGTAQSETEEI
+425 GTA
-440 DTTFSIWA
+440 A
-448 KGQTEVTEP
+448 
-457 ETDATVPVAVYVF
+457 ALL
-470 IPVCLLVFIFLLS
+470 CLLRFDTLTLLTQ
-483 LVLVNRNLKTEP
+483 VD
-495 ILLLSGKGE
+495 

>member
-11 LRSCGRSVLVLCIAA
+11 LRSRGRSVLVLCIAA

-109 GVDTIV
+109 GGDTIV

-187 DAALEII
+187 DAALKII
-194 GTHSAPGGADVILP
+194 GTHSAPGGVDVILP
-208 INFLRT
+208 VNFLRT

-233 DSTHLKDFKAEMQ
+233 DSTHLKGFKAEMQ

-252 NLSAEDPNAG
+252 NPSAEDPNAG

-276 SRLWQNIA
+276 SRLRQNIA
-284 LFQSMLVPFFALI
+284 LFQSMLVSFFALI
-297 IGLVV
+297 IGLVA
-302 LTTSFMLPNGTIESF
+302 LTTF
-317 DAALRV
+317 
-323 AVPET
+323 
-328 SELTIT
+328 LTMRST
-334 YDDNGYGDLMTSL
+334 RRDM
-347 NNARMSA
+347 A
-354 VLLFAGGLIAVVGI
+354 IA
-368 VVLLLYFFIVKQ
+368 
-380 KKRTAIERSLGMS
+380 RSLGVS
-393 KAQCRISLMAGI
+393 KWRCAAPNFIST
-405 LVLALV
+405 
-411 ASVIGVG
+411 
-418 IGAVLLQ
+418 VLLDMLGCAVILPIL
-425 SDVLTGTAQSETEEI
+425 SAALHIPALSAHAIFGLFTLCAALGTA
-440 DTTFSIWA
+440 A
-448 KGQTEVTEP
+448 
-457 ETDATVPVAVYVF
+457 ALL
-470 IPVCLLVFIFLLS
+470 CLLRFDTLTLLTQ
-483 LVLVNRNLKTEP
+483 VD
-495 ILLLSGKGE
+495 

>member
-1 MLMFVQVKYQ
+1 MFVQVKYQ
-11 LRSCGRSVLVLCIAA
+11 LRSRGRSVLVLCIAA

-109 GVDTIV
+109 GGDTIV

-208 INFLRT
+208 VNFLRT

-252 NLSAEDPNAG
+252 NPSAEDPNAG
-262 DALSVEDELFVKTA
+262 DALSVEDELFMKTA
-276 SRLWQNIA
+276 SRLRQNIA

-302 LTTSFMLPNGTIESF
+302 LTTF
-317 DAALRV
+317 
-323 AVPET
+323 
-328 SELTIT
+328 LTMRST
-334 YDDNGYGDLMTSL
+334 RRDM
-347 NNARMSA
+347 A
-354 VLLFAGGLIAVVGI
+354 IA
-368 VVLLLYFFIVKQ
+368 
-380 KKRTAIERSLGMS
+380 RSLGVS
-393 KAQCRISLMAGI
+393 KWRCAAPNFIST
-405 LVLALV
+405 
-411 ASVIGVG
+411 
-418 IGAVLLQ
+418 VLLDMLGCAVILPIL
-425 SDVLTGTAQSETEEI
+425 SAALHIPALSAHAIFGLFTLCAALGTA
-440 DTTFSIWA
+440 A
-448 KGQTEVTEP
+448 
-457 ETDATVPVAVYVF
+457 ALL
-470 IPVCLLVFIFLLS
+470 CLLRFDTLTLL
-483 LVLVNRNLKTEP
+483 TQ
-495 ILLLSGKGE
+495 ID

>member
-1 MLMFVQVKYQ
+1 MFVQVKYQ
-11 LRSCGRSVLVLCIAA
+11 LRSRGRSVLVLCIAA

-109 GVDTIV
+109 GGDTIV

-194 GTHSAPGGADVILP
+194 GTHSAPGGAVILP
-208 INFLRT
+208 VNFLRT

-252 NLSAEDPNAG
+252 NPSAEDPNAG

-276 SRLWQNIA
+276 SRLRQNIA

-302 LTTSFMLPNGTIESF
+302 LTTF
-317 DAALRV
+317 
-323 AVPET
+323 
-328 SELTIT
+328 LTMRST
-334 YDDNGYGDLMTSL
+334 RQDM
-347 NNARMSA
+347 A
-354 VLLFAGGLIAVVGI
+354 IA
-368 VVLLLYFFIVKQ
+368 
-380 KKRTAIERSLGMS
+380 RSLGVS
-393 KAQCRISLMAGI
+393 KWRCAAPNFIST
-405 LVLALV
+405 
-411 ASVIGVG
+411 
-418 IGAVLLQ
+418 VLLDMLGCAVILPIL
-425 SDVLTGTAQSETEEI
+425 SAALHIPALSAHAIFGLFTLCVALGTA
-440 DTTFSIWA
+440 A
-448 KGQTEVTEP
+448 
-457 ETDATVPVAVYVF
+457 ALL
-470 IPVCLLVFIFLLS
+470 CLLRFDTLTLLTQ
-483 LVLVNRNLKTEP
+483 VD
-495 ILLLSGKGE
+495 

>member
-1 MLMFVQVKYQ
+1 MFVQVKYQ
-11 LRSCGRSVLVLCIAA
+11 LRSRGRSVLVLCIAA

-42 KAALQSLSDSV
+42 KVALQSLSDSV

-109 GVDTIV
+109 GGDTIV

-187 DAALEII
+187 NVVLEII

-208 INFLRT
+208 VNFLRT

-233 DSTHLKDFKAEMQ
+233 DSTHLKNFKAEMQ

-252 NLSAEDPNAG
+252 NPSAEDPNAG

-276 SRLWQNIA
+276 SRLRQNIA

-302 LTTSFMLPNGTIESF
+302 LTTF
-317 DAALRV
+317 
-323 AVPET
+323 
-328 SELTIT
+328 LTMRST
-334 YDDNGYGDLMTSL
+334 RRDM
-347 NNARMSA
+347 A
-354 VLLFAGGLIAVVGI
+354 IA
-368 VVLLLYFFIVKQ
+368 
-380 KKRTAIERSLGMS
+380 RSLGVS
-393 KAQCRISLMAGI
+393 KWRCAAPNFIST
-405 LVLALV
+405 
-411 ASVIGVG
+411 
-418 IGAVLLQ
+418 VLLDMLGCAVILPIL
-425 SDVLTGTAQSETEEI
+425 SAALHIPALSAHAIFGLFTLCAALGTA
-440 DTTFSIWA
+440 A
-448 KGQTEVTEP
+448 
-457 ETDATVPVAVYVF
+457 ALL
-470 IPVCLLVFIFLLS
+470 CLLRFDTLTLLTQ
-483 LVLVNRNLKTEP
+483 VD
-495 ILLLSGKGE
+495 

>member
-1 MLMFVQVKYQ
+1 MFVQVKYQ
-11 LRSCGRSVLVLCIAA
+11 LRNRGRSVLVLCIAA

-109 GVDTIV
+109 GGDTIV

-208 INFLRT
+208 VNFLRT

-262 DALSVEDELFVKTA
+262 DALSVEDELFVKTV
-276 SRLWQNIA
+276 SRLRQNIA

-302 LTTSFMLPNGTIESF
+302 LTTF
-317 DAALRV
+317 
-323 AVPET
+323 
-328 SELTIT
+328 LTMRST
-334 YDDNGYGDLMTSL
+334 RRDM
-347 NNARMSA
+347 A
-354 VLLFAGGLIAVVGI
+354 IA
-368 VVLLLYFFIVKQ
+368 
-380 KKRTAIERSLGMS
+380 RSLGVS
-393 KAQCRISLMAGI
+393 KWRCAAPNFIST
-405 LVLALV
+405 
-411 ASVIGVG
+411 
-418 IGAVLLQ
+418 VLLDMLGCAVILPIL
-425 SDVLTGTAQSETEEI
+425 SAALHIPALSAHAIFGLFTLCAALGTA
-440 DTTFSIWA
+440 A
-448 KGQTEVTEP
+448 
-457 ETDATVPVAVYVF
+457 ALL
-470 IPVCLLVFIFLLS
+470 CLLRFDTLTLLTQ
-483 LVLVNRNLKTEP
+483 VD
-495 ILLLSGKGE
+495 

>member
-11 LRSCGRSVLVLCIAA
+11 LRSRGRSVLVLCIAA

-42 KAALQSLSDSV
+42 KDALQSLSDSV

-68 GLNIEAKPFDHL
+68 GLNIEAKLFDHL

-109 GVDTIV
+109 GGDTIV

-133 ADGQSAAFL
+133 ADGQNAAFL

-187 DAALEII
+187 NAALEII

-208 INFLRT
+208 VNFLRT

-233 DSTHLKDFKAEMQ
+233 DSTDLKGFKAEMQ

-252 NLSAEDPNAG
+252 NPSAEDPNAG

-276 SRLWQNIA
+276 SRLRQNIA

-302 LTTSFMLPNGTIESF
+302 LTTF
-317 DAALRV
+317 
-323 AVPET
+323 
-328 SELTIT
+328 LTMRST
-334 YDDNGYGDLMTSL
+334 RRDM
-347 NNARMSA
+347 A
-354 VLLFAGGLIAVVGI
+354 IA
-368 VVLLLYFFIVKQ
+368 
-380 KKRTAIERSLGMS
+380 RSLGVS
-393 KAQCRISLMAGI
+393 KWRCAAPNFIST
-405 LVLALV
+405 
-411 ASVIGVG
+411 
-418 IGAVLLQ
+418 VLLDMLGCAVILPIL
-425 SDVLTGTAQSETEEI
+425 SAALHIPALSAHAIFGLFTLCAALGTA
-440 DTTFSIWA
+440 A
-448 KGQTEVTEP
+448 
-457 ETDATVPVAVYVF
+457 ALL
-470 IPVCLLVFIFLLS
+470 CLLRFDTLTLLTQ
-483 LVLVNRNLKTEP
+483 VD
-495 ILLLSGKGE
+495 